1 MASVD
6 PINLIALV
14 LAVGGLVA
22 VLGELLVKDPRGLFE
37 MMSDSRRFAEHPL
50 ANEAPSGVHRTAGI
64 VKPAANLNRPTL
76 AA

>member
-1 MASVD
+1 MASFD
-6 PINLIALV
+6 PITLTVLV

-37 MMSDSRRFAEHPL
+37 MMSDSRRFAESRL
-50 ANEAPSGVHRTAGI
+50 ANEAPSGVHRTDGI
-64 VKPAANLNRPTL
+64 AKPAANLNRPTL

>member
-1 MASVD
+1 MTGFD
-6 PINLIALV
+6 PINLAALV

-37 MMSDSRRFAEHPL
+37 MMSDSRRFAEGPL
-50 ANEAPSGVHRTAGI
+50 VGEAPREAYRTAGTT
-64 VKPAANLNRPTL
+64 KPAANVNRPKL